1 MAREMAYMESF
12 QRLVRAMQRIKHSS
26 MIASDGGS
34 IHNGARE
41 GLPEE
46 VAHEQGLND
55 TKEPALRR
63 LKGE

>member
-1 MAREMAYMESF
+1 MAQEMAYIESF
-12 QRLVRAMQRIKHSS
+12 QRLVRARQTIKHSS

-41 GLPEE
+41 GLLEE
-46 VAHEQGLND
+46 VAYEQELND
-55 TKEPALRR
+55 TKEPALQR